1 MAWICPECGRMH
13 EPPHKKCTC
22 GYAYYQ
28 VLGIKDDAPPDSVEQ
43 TYRYLLKVWQKNADA
58 QDPHALSKAR
68 ARLTNINEAY
78 AVFLQATGHAQKG
91 TRDSTTVKFA
101 VIGGIG
107 LVIFVAF
114 AFYFFSPS
122 QKGSPPA
129 VPESIP
135 EQTAQQQKT
144 ASSLSVTHPRQE
156 LDAGQTQTASPD
168 DKPDMQVEKTPDW
181 AIASVRKSHVL
192 DRVATVDLLVNKWM
206 YENAG
211 KLSPLG
217 WTAKKMDENMF
228 LVSYIVT
235 DGITAEGLY
244 FDINTET
251 GEIRTVAGNPDLQRK
266 YGITIKD

>member
-1 MAWICPECGRMH
+1 MAWICPECGRMQ

-43 TYRYLLKVWQKNADA
+43 TYRYLLKVWEKNADT
-58 QDPHALSKAR
+58 QDPHARSKAR
-68 ARLTNINEAY
+68 ARLKKINEAH
-78 AVFLQATGHAQKG
+78 AVFLQATERARKG

-107 LVIFVAF
+107 LVMFVAF
-114 AFYFFSPS
+114 AFYLFSPS
-122 QKGSPPA
+122 QKGSLPA
-129 VPESIP
+129 VPERIP

-144 ASSLSVTHPRQE
+144 APLLSFPHPREQQ
-156 LDAGQTQTASPD
+156 DAGQTQTSSPD
-168 DKPDMQVEKTPDW
+168 DEPDMQVEKTPDW

-192 DRVATVDLLVNKWM
+192 DRVATVDLLVIKWM
-206 YENAG
+206 HENAG
-211 KLSPLG
+211 KLRSLG
-217 WTAKKMDENMF
+217 WTAKKMDENIF

-235 DGITAEGLY
+235 DGTTSEGLY

-251 GEIRTVAGNPDLQRK
+251 GEIRKVAGNPDLQRK